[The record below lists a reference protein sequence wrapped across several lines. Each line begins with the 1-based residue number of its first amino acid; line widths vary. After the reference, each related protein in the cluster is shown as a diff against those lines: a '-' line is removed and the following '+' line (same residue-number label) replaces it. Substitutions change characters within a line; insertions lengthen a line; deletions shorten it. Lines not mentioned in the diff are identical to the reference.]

1 MAWGDWFRLVPKGEP
16 TKLARV
22 RIDFPNTLD
31 ESWTIDIKKSRARPP
46 RAVRERLR
54 QIIAKITD
62 RSTTV
67 HRGRGQKLFQE
78 DTAPLWERYADNGG
92 IRFEVNREHPLVLSL
107 LDKLDDASERR
118 LTTLVESIGHALP
131 VEMIYSDYSLH
142 PKDFD
147 TGTIE
152 NDELNHRLETLRE
165 VLYGQES
172 GNAAGFREVA
182 KSIRIFDN
190 RTDILENYI
199 SEHFDE

>member
-1 MAWGDWFRLVPKGEP
+1 MAWGDWFRLVPKGEA

-22 RIDFPNTLD
+22 RIDFPNALD

-46 RAVRERLR
+46 HAVRERLR

-78 DTAPLWERYADNGG
+78 VEAPLWERYADSGG

-107 LDKLDDASERR
+107 RSKLDDAGERQ
-118 LTTLVESIGHALP
+118 LLMLVESIGHALP

-142 PKDFD
+142 PKEF
-147 TGTIE
+147 GSGAVE
-152 NDELNHRLETLRE
+152 KEELIRRLEALRV
-165 VLYGQES
+165 VLYGPEG
-172 GNAAGFREVA
+172 GNSAGFRDVA
-182 KSIRIFDN
+182 KSIRIFEN
-190 RTDILENYI
+190 RADILENYI
-199 SEHFDE
+199 SEHFYE